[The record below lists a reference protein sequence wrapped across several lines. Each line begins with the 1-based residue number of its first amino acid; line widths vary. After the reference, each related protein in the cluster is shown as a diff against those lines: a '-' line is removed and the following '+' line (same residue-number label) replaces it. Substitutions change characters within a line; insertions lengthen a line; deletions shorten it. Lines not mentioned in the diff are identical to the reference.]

1 VEASYA
7 QRLAE
12 KPNPLVYSFP
22 EITLILQEQSLKTKN
37 TIMQTSTFS
46 NSSIR
51 YTALCLGLLF
61 LLLGLAG
68 FVPAFV
74 APPAHTGSVTG
85 YGYLFG
91 IFPTNY
97 FHNAIGILVGIWG
110 IAAFTSLSGAI
121 VFNRIF
127 AIVYAAGAILGL
139 LPFTSTLFG
148 ITPLF
153 GNNIWLDAITAAI
166 AFYYGFVK
174 SAEIDLPSSSSVQ
187 ASV

>member
-1 VEASYA
+1 
-7 QRLAE
+7 
-12 KPNPLVYSFP
+12 
-22 EITLILQEQSLKTKN
+22 
-37 TIMQTSTFS
+37 MQTSTSS
-46 NSSIR
+46 NSSIN
-51 YTALCLGLLF
+51 YSALSLGLLF
-61 LLLGLAG
+61 LVLGLAG

-74 APPAHTGSVTG
+74 APGTNATSLPG
-85 YGYLFG
+85 GYLFG

-97 FHNAIGILVGIWG
+97 FHNAIGILVGVWG

-139 LPFTSTLFG
+139 LPFTNTLFG

-153 GNNIWLDAITAAI
+153 GNNIWLNAIAAAI

-174 SAEIDLPSSSSVQ
+174 SAQIGIPSSPNAQPSV
-187 ASV
+187 

>member
-1 VEASYA
+1 
-7 QRLAE
+7 
-12 KPNPLVYSFP
+12 
-22 EITLILQEQSLKTKN
+22 
-37 TIMQTSTFS
+37 MQTSITTNPS
-46 NSSIR
+46 ISSIR
-51 YTALCLGLLF
+51 YAALSIGLFF

-74 APPAHTGSVTG
+74 APPKSVIPDMGLG
-85 YGYLFG
+85 YIFG
-91 IFPTNY
+91 LFPTNY

-110 IAAFTSLSGAI
+110 IAAFTSLTGSL

-139 LPFTSTLFG
+139 IPATNTLFG

-153 GNNIWLDAITAAI
+153 GNNIWLNAIVAAI

-174 SAEIDLPSSSSVQ
+174 SAEINATTSS
-187 ASV
+187 AS